1 MMIAGVEI
9 SQETVTTILGAT
21 GLYFA
26 IRRVVRERTESLETK
41 IQNLMDD
48 ATETKRDIREIRSV
62 LFFGFKRA
70 KDDGEG

>member
-9 SQETVTTILGAT
+9 SQETVTTILGAA

-26 IRRVVRERTESLETK
+26 IRRVVRERTESLEMK
-41 IQNLMDD
+41 IQNLKEES
-48 ATETKRDIREIRSV
+48 TETKRDIREIRSA